1 MQDDIRITYKKYY
14 GMAQNNPEIAMQ
26 FLKNAY
32 EDKLKE
38 IKKTIGDKVYT
49 EFIDSIKIKEG

>member
-1 MQDDIRITYKKYY
+1 MDLGRSY
-14 GMAQNNPEIAMQ
+14 GLAQNNPEIAMQ